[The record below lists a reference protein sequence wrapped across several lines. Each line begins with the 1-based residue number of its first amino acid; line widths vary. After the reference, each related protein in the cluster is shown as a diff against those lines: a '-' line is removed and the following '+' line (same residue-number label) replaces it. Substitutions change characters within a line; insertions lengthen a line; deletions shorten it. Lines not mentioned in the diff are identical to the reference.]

1 MIKAGPYSQDNYS
14 FLFIPLFSRI
24 IKCSYLCP
32 NHGYHF
38 KHSYVLYL
46 KSLPM
51 RSLNLCKDG
60 LLALVANIIADKRL
74 VYSEKISLT
83 VDAS

>member
-1 MIKAGPYSQDNYS
+1 MIKSGRYSQDNYS
-14 FLFIPLFSRI
+14 FILPLCFHE
-24 IKCSYLCP
+24 LL
-32 NHGYHF
+32 NVHF
-38 KHSYVLYL
+38 KLCVVG
-46 KSLPM
+46 LPM
-51 RSLNLCKDG
+51 SSLNLCKDE